1 MIKRVFIIPI
11 FAGIALSSSGLCA
24 AEKTVSGIVRLDGPR
39 PKRQPIQLTPGIRE
53 LYQTHPLSE
62 VKIVSAKGEVANVFV
77 YVKKGLPEAKTFPVP
92 EKSALVN
99 QKKSMFRPRVQGVF
113 VGQEVILRNSDPLI
127 HNVRSL
133 SDENRPF
140 NIGQPAGTPDRK
152 KVFKDKEGP
161 IELRCDFH
169 PWMRAYLFV
178 MDHPFFAVTD
188 RHGHFIIKNL
198 PAGEY
203 TLAIWHEAF
212 GEQKQKITVGANG
225 LKDVTFTYQ
234 PGTVNQQHK

>member
-1 MIKRVFIIPI
+1 MKRRYLLLLFTL
-11 FAGIALSSSGLCA
+11 ALGSTLWAKDLPKAQS
-24 AEKTVSGIVRLDGPR
+24 VSGVVHLDGPR
-39 PKRQPIQLTPGIRE
+39 PKRTPLPLTPESRKLYDNQPLRE
-53 LYQTHPLSE
+53 MRL
-62 VKIVSAKGEVANVFV
+62 VSAKGEVQNVFV
-77 YVKKGLPEAKTFPVP
+77 YVKKGLPEG
-92 EKSALVN
+92 KSYNAPKEGALVN

-113 VGQEVILRNSDPLI
+113 VGQEVSMRNSDPLI

-133 SDENRPF
+133 SEENRPF

-178 MDHPFFAVTD
+178 MDHPFFTVTD
-188 RHGHFIIKNL
+188 AQGRFAIKGL
-198 PAGEY
+198 PSGTY

-212 GEQKQKITVGANG
+212 GEQEQKITVKTGG
-225 LKDVTFTYQ
+225 LKGIEFEFK
-234 PGTVNQQHK
+234 PAKRGSL

>member
-1 MIKRVFIIPI
+1 MNRRYLLLLFIL
-11 FAGIALSSSGLCA
+11 ALGSTLWAKDLPKAQS
-24 AEKTVSGIVRLDGPR
+24 VSGVVRFDGPR
-39 PKRQPIQLTPGIRE
+39 PKRTPIPLTPESRK
-53 LYQTHPLSE
+53 LYDKHPLSE
-62 VKIVSAKGEVANVFV
+62 MKLVSAKGEVQNVFV
-77 YVKKGLPEAKTFPVP
+77 YVKKGLPEG
-92 EKSALVN
+92 KSYNAPKEGALVN

-113 VGQEVILRNSDPLI
+113 VGQEVSMRNSDPLI

-133 SDENRPF
+133 SEENRPF

-178 MDHPFFAVTD
+178 MEHPYFAVTD
-188 RHGHFIIKNL
+188 AQGRFTIKGL
-198 PAGEY
+198 PSGNY

-212 GEQKQKITVGANG
+212 AEQEQKITVKSGG
-225 LKDVTFTYQ
+225 LKDIEFEFK
-234 PGTVNQQHK
+234 PAKSGSL

>member
-1 MIKRVFIIPI
+1 MILRPLYLLFL
-11 FAGIALSSSGLCA
+11 FGITVQAADISGVIL
-24 AEKTVSGIVRLDGPR
+24 LDGPR
-39 PKRQPIQLTPGIRE
+39 PKRTPLPLTPESRK
-53 LYQTHPLSE
+53 LYEKHPLSE
-62 VKIVSAKGEVANVFV
+62 VKLVSAKGEVQNVFV
-77 YVKKGLPEAKTFPVP
+77 YVKKGLPEG
-92 EKSALVN
+92 KSYNAPKEGALVN

-113 VGQEVILRNSDPLI
+113 VGQEVSMRNSDPLI

-133 SDENRPF
+133 SEENRPF

-178 MDHPFFAVTD
+178 MEHPYFAVTAAQ
-188 RHGHFIIKNL
+188 GHFTIKGL
-198 PAGEY
+198 PVGNY

-212 GEQKQKITVGANG
+212 GEQEQKITVKAGG
-225 LKDVTFTYQ
+225 LKDIEFNLK
-234 PGTVNQQHK
+234 PAKRDPF

>member
-1 MIKRVFIIPI
+1 MIKRLLIPLL
-11 FAGIALSSSGLCA
+11 FSVIALPA
-24 AEKTVSGIVRLDGPR
+24 AGQSVWGVVHLDGSR
-39 PKRQPIQLTPGIRE
+39 PKRTPIALTPESRK
-53 LYQTHPLSE
+53 LYDKHPLSE
-62 VKIVSAKGEVANVFV
+62 VKLVSARGEVQNVFV
-77 YVKKGLPEAKTFPVP
+77 YVKKGLPAGKSFPAP
-92 EKSALVN
+92 KKGALVN
-99 QKKSMFRPRVQGVF
+99 QKKSMFRPRVQGILI
-113 VGQEVILRNSDPLI
+113 GQEVSMRNSDPVI

-133 SDENRPF
+133 SSENRPF

-152 KVFKDKEGP
+152 KVFKNKEGP

-212 GEQKQKITVGANG
+212 GEQEQKITVKSGG
-225 LKDVTFTYQ
+225 LKDIEFEFK
-234 PGTVNQQHK
+234 PAKSGSL

>member
-1 MIKRVFIIPI
+1 MRTLTLLFI
-11 FAGIALSSSGLCA
+11 SA
-24 AEKTVSGIVRLDGPR
+24 AAAMAADISGIIKLDGPR
-39 PKRQPIQLTPGIRE
+39 PKRTPIALTPESRK
-53 LYQTHPLSE
+53 LYDKHPLSE
-62 VKIVSAKGEVANVFV
+62 VKLVSTKGEVQNVFV
-77 YVKKGLPEAKTFPVP
+77 YVKKGLPTGKSFPAP
-92 EKSALVN
+92 KKGAQVN
-99 QKKSMFRPRVQGVF
+99 QKKSMFRPRVQGILI
-113 VGQEVILRNSDPLI
+113 GQEVFMRNSDPVI

-133 SDENRPF
+133 SSENRPF

>member
-1 MIKRVFIIPI
+1 MKRRYLLLLFTL
-11 FAGIALSSSGLCA
+11 ALGSTLWAKDLPKAQS
-24 AEKTVSGIVRLDGPR
+24 VSGVVRFDGPR
-39 PKRQPIQLTPGIRE
+39 PKRTPIPLTPESRK
-53 LYQTHPLSE
+53 LYDKHPLSE
-62 VKIVSAKGEVANVFV
+62 VKLVSAKGEVQNVFV
-77 YVKKGLPEAKTFPVP
+77 YVKKGLPEG
-92 EKSALVN
+92 KSYNAPKEGALVN

-113 VGQEVILRNSDPLI
+113 VGQEVSMRNSDPLI

-133 SDENRPF
+133 SEENRPF

-178 MDHPFFAVTD
+178 MEHPYFAVTD
-188 RHGHFIIKNL
+188 AQGHFTIKGL
-198 PAGEY
+198 PVGNY

-212 GEQKQKITVGANG
+212 GEQEQKITVKSGG
-225 LKDVTFTYQ
+225 LKDIEFNLK
-234 PGTVNQQHK
+234 PAKRDPF

>member
-1 MIKRVFIIPI
+1 MRTLALLFI
-11 FAGIALSSSGLCA
+11 SA
-24 AEKTVSGIVRLDGPR
+24 AAAMAADISGIIKLDGPR
-39 PKRQPIQLTPGIRE
+39 PKRTPIALTPESRK
-53 LYQTHPLSE
+53 LYDKHPLSE
-62 VKIVSAKGEVANVFV
+62 VKLVSTKGEVQNVFV
-77 YVKKGLPEAKTFPVP
+77 YVRKGLPTGKPFPAP
-92 EKSALVN
+92 KKGAQVN
-99 QKKSMFRPRVQGVF
+99 QKKSMFRPRVQGILI
-113 VGQEVILRNSDPLI
+113 GQEVFMRNSDPVI

-133 SDENRPF
+133 SSENRPF

-212 GEQKQKITVGANG
+212 GEQKQKITVGVNG
-225 LKDVTFTYQ
+225 LKDITFTYQ
-234 PGTVNQQHK
+234 PGTANQQQK